1 MRRLVTVL
9 TALLLATAAA
19 AGAGDDIK
27 WKRSKKLDFVPINSN
42 TEGISDNYEK
52 TTSKYS
58 LKWTPFGHHKI
69 GFIQVV
75 LHNWEVYVSDLK
87 AQAKAGKIDANTL
100 PAAVAKGI
108 DVYPRY
114 FTFYVSINT
123 FAPLYSFLVEGGPW
137 TIYLVDPVS
146 GKPVAPVSIEPI
158 GEPLIGVFEVG
169 SVYGGKGMLISA
181 ATQTTYK
188 VIFAY
193 ANASSYCA
201 SLKLVL
207 TCDLC
212 RRGFEWRFVEE

>member
-1 MRRLVTVL
+1 MRRSITLI
-9 TALLLATAAA
+9 AILLLATAAA
-19 AGAGDDIK
+19 AGAGDNIK
-27 WKRSKKLDFVPINSN
+27 WKRSKKLEFVPINSN

-52 TTSKYS
+52 TSSKYS

-75 LHNWEVYVSDLK
+75 FHNWEVYVSDLK

-108 DVYPRY
+108 DVYRPY
-114 FTFYVSINT
+114 FTFYVSVNT
-123 FAPLYSFLVEGGPW
+123 FVPLYSFLVEGGPW
-137 TIYLVDPVS
+137 TIYLIDPVS
-146 GKPVAPVSIEPI
+146 GTHIPPVIIEQV
-158 GEPLIGVFEVG
+158 GDSLFGVFEVG
-169 SVYGGKGMLISA
+169 SAYGGSGMLISA

-188 VIFAY
+188 VVFPY
-193 ANASSYCA
+193 ADASLCYP

-212 RRGFEWRFVEE
+212 RRGFEWRFVDE